1 MTHKIENADYY
12 SFFLFSKL
20 FDAVKVWKS
29 KQEDVF
35 NDTDTPYDEL
45 YGEVMAMYQDYVHS
59 EFNDEFKPEYE
70 CMVDY
75 LSNKVRAELWKEEN
89 L

>member
-1 MTHKIENADYY
+1 MTNKIENPEYY

-20 FDAVKVWKS
+20 FDL
-29 KQEDVF
+29 F
-35 NDTDTPYDEL
+35 NDTHTPYDEL
-45 YGEVMAMYQDYVHS
+45 YEEVMAMYQDYVHS